1 MLDFSDILSARTV
14 EDATGDNEEVLGTKV
29 GSRVLSKDKD
39 TIFPLQAAFGY
50 DITQTLFIGKN
61 TLLVEGP
68 SDILYINYFSNYLRN
83 NQHTCLNK
91 DWTICPS
98 GGIDKIQSFVS
109 LFSGNALKVASL
121 TDYHE
126 KDRQKIDR
134 LKSSGILAASHI
146 LIASDYTGLRTS
158 DIEDVIG
165 SNAYIKLVNKCYNLD
180 DERQIPLL
188 ETETGKVLSYVEEKM
203 SVIEGV
209 SFNHY
214 APSVYL
220 IEHPN
225 VWDAQDIAPALDR
238 FEKMFSDLNALL
250 TP

>member
-1 MLDFSDILSARTV
+1 M
-14 EDATGDNEEVLGTKV
+14 
-29 GSRVLSKDKD
+29 
-39 TIFPLQAAFGY
+39 
-50 DITQTLFIGKN
+50 
-61 TLLVEGP
+61 
-68 SDILYINYFSNYLRN
+68 
-83 NQHTCLNK
+83 
-91 DWTICPS
+91 
-98 GGIDKIQSFVS
+98 
-109 LFSGNALKVASL
+109 FSGNALKVASL

-165 SNAYIKLVNKCYNLD
+165 SNAYIKLVNECYNLD

-203 SVIEGV
+203 SVIEGL